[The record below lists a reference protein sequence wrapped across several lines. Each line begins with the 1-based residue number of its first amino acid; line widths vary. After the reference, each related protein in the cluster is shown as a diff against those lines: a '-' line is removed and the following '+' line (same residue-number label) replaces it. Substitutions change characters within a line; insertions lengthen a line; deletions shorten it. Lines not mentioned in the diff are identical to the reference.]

1 MDEQKPLRQG
11 KFSNEAPKP
20 ERKASRRRKRRSL
33 WESAQNARAL
43 DPTWGSH
50 QGERYTFGT
59 KKRKGQKSSEEA
71 KAPLESAG
79 VELGLPKDVSARL
92 EDVPEPLPV
101 SSGMSI
107 VRTTKTAG
115 RCFRIQN
122 VPPAWSKDIL
132 LGLLQGANDSLQS
145 LDESGLS
152 FFPACSGPTQTA
164 LLCPEETPAILQWPE
179 DQDSMRLQVSNDSER
194 KKSLPRNRLE
204 FL

>member
-1 MDEQKPLRQG
+1 M
-11 KFSNEAPKP
+11 
-20 ERKASRRRKRRSL
+20 KRRSRNGKL
-33 WESAQNARAL
+33 PDEERGGVFGRAL
-43 DPTWGSH
+43 KTLGRWIRPGVPTKVNDIHLGRRSA
-50 QGERYTFGT
+50 
-59 KKRKGQKSSEEA
+59 KGQKSSEE
-71 KAPLESAG
+71 APLESAG

-194 KKSLPRNRLE
+194 KKSLPRN
-204 FL
+204 